1 MSEPVSKAELPAGFV
16 KIQGD
21 PTWWGLRTAP
31 PHGGWDAPIQ
41 LPIILPVAG
50 NLILSPARVG
60 SYTLKNGTSFEPM
73 NGWVDG
79 PPIELVHPYLY
90 TPTTSGLTAASH
102 AYPLAADVDLTGL
115 RKSILDAMTAGS
127 LLLVPVDVSGARVI
141 LNGAQLPFAV
151 LAEAA

>member
-1 MSEPVSKAELPAGFV
+1 MSDPERHAGLPAGFV

-31 PHGGWDAPIQ
+31 PHGGWDALVQ
-41 LPIILPVAG
+41 LPIISPVAG

-60 SYTLKNGTSFEPM
+60 SYALKTGTSFHPM
-73 NGWVDG
+73 NGWLDG
-79 PPIELVHPYLY
+79 PPIQLVSPYLY
-90 TPTTSGLTAASH
+90 IPTTSGLTAASH
-102 AYPLAADVDLTGL
+102 AYPLAADVNL
-115 RKSILDAMTAGS
+115 RELEKSILDAMTAGTS
-127 LLLVPVDVSGARVI
+127 LLVPVDLSGARVI